1 MENQGVRFNLNLNHV
16 VYVLVFAFI
25 SASYFNGCSS
35 TPKGVKVARQAVLEA
50 YELQKPIMV
59 QTSKGDKRP
68 AWTKKTVYE
77 ENGNVYFSGGFL
89 NGSDYSVTVRCANAE
104 ALKVATQSISQFI
117 RAEFSEYVQGSNTGG
132 GGVDRYVED
141 GIATFVDNLHVQGVR
156 QAEVYYEE
164 VFSASVMQP
173 TFNIWVRLEIGKADY
188 LKAKADILRKLRDR
202 FSEAGESEAKEK
214 AERLLEDLKRG

>member
-1 MENQGVRFNLNLNHV
+1 MEIQRVRFGLNLNSV
-16 VYVLVFAFI
+16 VSVLIFAFI
-25 SASYFNGCSS
+25 SASFLIGCSS
-35 TPKGVKVARQAVLEA
+35 TPKRVKMARESVKEA
-50 YELQKPIMV
+50 YELQKPIIV
-59 QTSKGDKRP
+59 QTSKEDKRP
-68 AWTKKTVYE
+68 LWIKKTVYE
-77 ENGNVYFSGGFL
+77 EDGNIYFSGGFL

-132 GGVDRYVED
+132 GGVDRFVED

-164 VFSASVMQP
+164 VFSASVMRP

-188 LKAKADILRKLRDR
+188 LKAKADVLRKLRDR
-202 FSEAGESEAKEK
+202 FSKAGESEAKEK
-214 AERLLEDLKRG
+214 AEGMVNES